1 MEAMSAGCLVIGSAT
16 PPVEEVLIDGNNGIL
31 TDIHSPDAIARD
43 TAEALDAGSSLDKLR
58 QRARETVV
66 RRYALPQCLDKQIS
80 LIKSLV

>member
-16 PPVEEVLIDGNNGIL
+16 PPVEEVLVDGYNGIL

-58 QRARETVV
+58 RRARETVV
-66 RRYALPQCLDKQIS
+66 RRYSLPHCLDKQIS